1 MTFRAEE
8 GAPREGRCTPLLF
21 GCRVQS
27 ELMQNFFTVA
37 MPLLAAVTTS
47 TASLPFV
54 NYKMQ
59 GPPPPVPGQAPFS
72 IIKEFDL
79 VDEKKTAIREVASP
93 KPKEKRLICKGCNEH
108 ENVTLAFFQDR
119 GIKDRNALATIMGN
133 IRQESTFVPNICE
146 GGSRTSWSNCG
157 GGYGLIQWTSAN
169 RYYGLGDFAK
179 KYGGSPSSL
188 HTQLRYLTNEVQW
201 QRIKDRMKTPGKS
214 INRYMDYAYSWIG
227 WGHHGAR
234 TSYAHDYASR
244 LILVEV

>member
-1 MTFRAEE
+1 
-8 GAPREGRCTPLLF
+8 
-21 GCRVQS
+21 V
-27 ELMQNFFTVA
+27 QNFFTVA

-47 TASLPFV
+47 TASLPFI

-79 VDEKKTAIREVASP
+79 VDEKKTAIREVAAP
-93 KPKEKRLICKGCNEH
+93 KPKQTRLICKGCNEH

-133 IRQESTFVPNICE
+133 IMQESTFVPNICE
-146 GGSRTSWSNCG
+146 GGSRTSWGNCG
-157 GGYGLIQWTSAN
+157 AGYGLIQWTSAN
-169 RYYGLGDFAK
+169 RYYGLGDFAR

-201 QRIKDRMKTPGKS
+201 KDIESRMKTPGKS

-244 LILVEV
+244 LITVEV

>member
-1 MTFRAEE
+1 M
-8 GAPREGRCTPLLF
+8 
-21 GCRVQS
+21 QS
-27 ELMQNFFTVA
+27 IFTVA
-37 MPLLAAVTTS
+37 LPLLATVTTNAA
-47 TASLPFV
+47 TLPFI

-59 GPPPPVPGQAPFS
+59 GPPPPVSGEAPFS

-79 VDEKKTAIREVASP
+79 VDEKKTATKEVALP